1 MLQLSQ
7 CKLSWQEDSFSKLQ
21 KKAAKLLGI
30 SVEDF
35 TQFTIVKR
43 SLDARKKPNL
53 FVLYTVRFSCRRES
67 EVLKRNRKN
76 KNLTIAQKEPSL
88 WRQIEEIKNPERVV
102 VVGAG
107 PAGLSS
113 AIYAQRA
120 GLKAVVVEKNYLG
133 TGQISESER
142 VDNYPGLYGEN
153 GFDLGEKFR
162 SHAESLGTE
171 FIEGEAVKISKNTTD
186 YSIELDNGNSLETHT
201 VIYAVGTERRKLQ
214 VEGEK
219 EFSGRGVSYCAVCDA
234 AFYKDKITAV
244 AGGGD
249 TALGDAALLSK
260 FAKKVYLIHR
270 RDKFRANKTLQQ
282 KVENIS
288 NVEILLNSQIKKI
301 NGSNKVE
308 SITVDKN
315 GAEAEIKVD
324 GVFVAVGSVPNSA
337 ILKDLVEVDNNGY
350 IVANEDGVTSANGI
364 FVAGDVRTK
373 KLRQVVTAVSDGAN
387 CVLSAEDYL
396 EKIK

>member
-1 MLQLSQ
+1 MY
-7 CKLSWQEDSFSKLQ
+7 D
-21 KKAAKLLGI
+21 
-30 SVEDF
+30 
-35 TQFTIVKR
+35 IVIIG
-43 SLDARKKPNL
+43 S
-53 FVLYTVRFSCRRES
+53 
-67 EVLKRNRKN
+67 
-76 KNLTIAQKEPSL
+76 
-88 WRQIEEIKNPERVV
+88 
-102 VVGAG
+102 G

-249 TALGDAALLSK
+249 TALGVAALLSK
-260 FAKKVYLIHR
+260 FAKKVYPIHR

-337 ILKDLVEVDNNGY
+337 ILRDLVEVDNNGY